1 MSDMDGFEVQ
11 PEDLRKVLLLIK
23 DNQLEDIHPDEQ
35 AALVRLTQALDHHD
49 EELAQAFAQ
58 SLVEHERHIAQHTW
72 KNGLTTDDGEPYM
85 IGVNVPTQDEIAEAQ
100 VVTWDQ
106 LLVTETVDLRR
117 DVKAAYDEWQSDID
131 NARLEEAYRDKLTD
145 LDRNLEERGLERGES
160 LDQELPMQSLDQSLD
175 RGHDRGR

>member
-1 MSDMDGFEVQ
+1 MSDMEGFEVR
-11 PEDLRKVLLLIK
+11 PEDARALLEIAETV
-23 DNQLEDIHPDEQ
+23 DDMTEHERNAYDR
-35 AALVRLTQALDHHD
+35 VRRTLD
-49 EELAQAFAQ
+49 
-58 SLVEHERHIAQHTW
+58 EHERHIAQQRWGGPSTA
-72 KNGLTTDDGEPYM
+72 DGEPYM

-117 DVKAAYDEWQSDID
+117 DVKAAYDEWQADID